1 MAQKLITAENLAVF
15 RDRLMERMAGNVQE
29 GGSASFSSV
38 SLSSNDTQAT
48 LSYDADS
55 ESVVLSLPGDVT
67 TTLAVNGSTDMKTA
81 RMTAPELS
89 TSSDA
94 SSDGKR
100 TVYCLPTSPLESR
113 IRATSIVP
121 TANDQGEFT
130 EYGGGVILTTKSR
143 SYTKIMNNLI
153 STEVFDATAYC
164 DCYCCYNDVCGINI
178 TLDGLNSGKTT
189 EYWIELH
196 FAADLI
202 PASETVT
209 SPVVFTNNQFI
220 HWAGGEPDWSE
231 MAGHLVQIHIM
242 NNIATWVDI
251 APTTE
256 Q

>member
-15 RDRLMERMAGNVQE
+15 RNKMMEQIAGNVRE

-67 TTLAVNGSTDMKTA
+67 TTLAVNGSTDMKTV

-121 TANDQGEFT
+121 TVDSQGEFT

-143 SYTKIMNNLI
+143 SYTKITNSLVPD
-153 STEVFDATAYC
+153 EAFDAVAYC
-164 DCYCCYNDVCGINI
+164 DCYCCYNDVGGISI
-178 TLDGLNSGKTT
+178 TLDELNSGKTT
-189 EYWIELH
+189 EYWLELH
-196 FAADLI
+196 FTDTLI
-202 PASETVT
+202 PAGETAT
-209 SPVVFTNNQFI
+209 SPVVFTNNQSLF
-220 HWAGGEPDWSE
+220 WAGGEPNWAE